1 MRKNILTAAA
11 FLAAFVLAAGPLA
24 AKPPFKLAGKKT
36 PPAEAPAEEQSEDDG
51 LLRGG
56 ARPNL
61 QYLEDLKTASDP
73 IKKLNEDSQALYK
86 DQSALIARVQ
96 TIEDFLDTSANRL
109 GLLETI
115 DSGLKA
121 TEKGLIGLD
130 KAAEAAEAIPQ
141 SREKAKKVRVSVTAA
156 LKDVTAARARMD
168 AVVAKTKP
176 AREKMESAA
185 KKAKILR
192 LSLWG
197 VNEGVIAKMPMPL
210 GIAAGCLSKMQD
222 PVRSCAQA
230 KVDAKCASID
240 SGVTEYDRVVKVLIY
255 TPEPWL
261 PSMKFFDPFSME
273 LDELDKLR
281 EDVEALKGRVE
292 KLERE
297 LHGLLQVLDMKF
309 GFSFPY
315 PNPSWRN
322 PARISHY
329 HVNIGFRK
337 IVQGTNAIEREIE
350 HILSG
355 FLWKVLRKLGVGKYV
370 DDLKDQAE
378 REANKLMK
386 AVHFDIDLGMP
397 DFGPLA
403 PFEASIGGLPDA
415 LDLMKLP
422 SIDTSLP
429 DFGFPGVKVNVPFG
443 DIEKSFDFF
452 SPKGLLPG
460 APNLCDG
467 VSYGCN

>member
-11 FLAAFVLAAGPLA
+11 FLAAFIFAAAPLA
-24 AKPPFKLAGKKT
+24 AKPPFKLAGKK
-36 PPAEAPAEEQSEDDG
+36 PAPAETPAEDQADNNG
-51 LLRGG
+51 LLMGG

-73 IKKLNEDSQALYK
+73 IKKLNEDSRTLYK

-96 TIEDFLDTSANRL
+96 TIEDFLGTSASRL
-109 GLLETI
+109 GLLETL

-121 TEKGLIGLD
+121 TEKGLTGLD

-141 SREKAKKVRVSVTAA
+141 AREKAKKVRVSITAA
-156 LKDVTAARARMD
+156 LKDVTAARVRMD
-168 AVVAKTKP
+168 AVTAKTKP

-185 KKAKILR
+185 DKAKMLR
-192 LSLWG
+192 LALWG
-197 VNEGVIAKMPMPL
+197 FNEGVIAKMPIPL
-210 GIAAGCLSKMQD
+210 GIAAGCLGKMRD
-222 PVRSCAQA
+222 PVRACAQEKA
-230 KVDAKCASID
+230 DSKCASID
-240 SGVTEYDRVVKVLIY
+240 SAVTEYDRVVKVLIY

-261 PSMKFFDPFSME
+261 PSMKFFDPFSAE
-273 LDELDKLR
+273 LEELDKLR
-281 EDVEALKGRVE
+281 EDVEALKDRVE

-315 PNPSWRN
+315 PNPTWTN
-322 PARISHY
+322 PARFSHY
-329 HVNIGFRK
+329 HVKIGFRK

-355 FLWKVLRKLGVGKYV
+355 FLWKVLKGLGVGKYV
-370 DDLKDQAE
+370 DDLKDEAE
-378 REANKLMK
+378 REANRMMK
-386 AVHFDIDLGMP
+386 TVHFDIDLGMP
-397 DFGPLA
+397 DFAPLA

-415 LDLMKLP
+415 LDLLKLP

-429 DFGFPGVKVNVPFG
+429 DFGFPGVNVNVPFG
-443 DIEKSFDFF
+443 EIEKSFNFF

-460 APNLCDG
+460 VPGVCDG

>member
-1 MRKNILTAAA
+1 MRKSILTSAA
-11 FLAAFVLAAGPLA
+11 FLAAFILAAGPLE
-24 AKPPFKLAGKKT
+24 AKPPFKLAGKKP
-36 PPAEAPAEEQSEDDG
+36 PPAEAPAEDQAEDNA
-51 LLRGG
+51 LLKGG

-73 IKKLNEDSQALYK
+73 IKKLNEDSQTLYR
-86 DQSALIARVQ
+86 DQSVLIARVQ

-121 TEKGLIGLD
+121 TEKGLAGLD
-130 KAAEAAEAIPQ
+130 KAAEAAETIPQ
-141 SREKAKKVRVSVTAA
+141 SREKAKKVRASITVAR
-156 LKDVTAARARMD
+156 KDIAAARVRMD
-168 AVVAKTKP
+168 AVVARTKP

-185 KKAKILR
+185 AKAKLLR

-197 VNEGVIAKMPMPL
+197 VNEGVIAKMPVPL
-210 GIAAGCLSKMQD
+210 GIAAGCLAKMQD
-222 PVRSCAQA
+222 PVLPCAQA
-230 KVDAKCASID
+230 KVDAKCASVD
-240 SGVTEYDRVVKVLIY
+240 SVVTEYDRVVKVLIY

-281 EDVEALKGRVE
+281 EDVEALKDRVE

-297 LHGLLQVLDMKF
+297 LHGLLQVLNMKF

-315 PNPSWRN
+315 PNPSWSN
-322 PARISHY
+322 PVRISHY
-329 HVNIGFRK
+329 HVKIGFRK
-337 IVQGTNAIEREIE
+337 IVEGTNAIEREIE

-355 FLWKVLRKLGVGKYV
+355 FMWKVLRNLGVGKYV

-378 REANKLMK
+378 REANRMMK
-386 AVHFDIDLGMP
+386 SVHFDIDLGLP

-415 LDLMKLP
+415 LDLLKLP

-429 DFGFPGVKVNVPFG
+429 DFGLPGVNVNIPFG
-443 DIEKSFDFF
+443 DIEKSLNFF